1 MIVLSKCLCMNELNT
16 IEMRTFVLRIIL
28 CICGIVVFQAKEDNK
43 KQLFTVLF
51 VTGQKYI
58 CCVVFFLYPW
68 FPLGCT
74 FLFGFFIL
82 LQKLNLCFVSTS
94 VRV

>member
-1 MIVLSKCLCMNELNT
+1 MNELNT
-16 IEMRTFVLRIIL
+16 IEIRTFVLRIIL
-28 CICGIVVFQAKEDNK
+28 CICGIVVFQAREDNK

-58 CCVVFFLYPW
+58 CAVFFFFFFFLYPW